1 MSDDRAAHG
10 AGLMARFLHSR
21 DLAPLAPW
29 MHYAIALGIF
39 VVALAARMGLL
50 PLDGG
55 LAFLM
60 FYPATMLAAL
70 ICGPGPGLL
79 VMALGAIIAPYLFMD
94 PYWSFDKFAY
104 RHLLPI
110 FIFTFSG
117 LIVSFL
123 AWQAQ
128 RRSDEARAANRQL
141 QAALKELQ
149 RSNQELDEFAFVASH
164 DLKEPL
170 RGLHNYASF
179 LREDYGERLDD
190 EGLHY
195 IERMQRLAERLG
207 MLIDRLLAYSRV
219 GSTELTREA
228 VDLEALL
235 DAVADDIGPFLGE
248 AGARLVR
255 VGALP
260 SVPCNAL
267 RVGEVLQNLI
277 TNGAKYNDKPDKV
290 IEVGCD
296 RDASPPVFHV
306 RDNGIGIAPHHRDSV
321 FRIFKRLH
329 EQDKYG
335 GGSGAGLTIVRK
347 IVERHGGRIWLE
359 STPGQG
365 SIFYFT
371 LSD

>member
-1 MSDDRAAHG
+1 
-10 AGLMARFLHSR
+10 
-21 DLAPLAPW
+21 
-29 MHYAIALGIF
+29 
-39 VVALAARMGLL
+39 
-50 PLDGG
+50 
-55 LAFLM
+55 
-60 FYPATMLAAL
+60 MLAAL

-79 VMALGAIIAPYLFMD
+79 VMALGAIIAPYLFME

-110 FIFTFSG
+110 CIFTFSG
-117 LIVSFL
+117 LIVSYL

-128 RRSDEARAANRQL
+128 RRSDEAREANRQL
-141 QAALKELQ
+141 QAAMKELQ